1 MIQSGS
7 AEKITKAFMIGV
19 VDFAFVILVISA
31 GKGASKIGNH
41 FDHAQGELKTSW
53 LVSIFLQTS
62 GILLGIHI

>member
-19 VDFAFVILVISA
+19 VDFAFVILVISP

-41 FDHAQGELKTSW
+41 FDHAQGEFKSSC
-53 LVSIFLQTS
+53 LVSVFLQTS
-62 GILLGIHI
+62 GIILGM